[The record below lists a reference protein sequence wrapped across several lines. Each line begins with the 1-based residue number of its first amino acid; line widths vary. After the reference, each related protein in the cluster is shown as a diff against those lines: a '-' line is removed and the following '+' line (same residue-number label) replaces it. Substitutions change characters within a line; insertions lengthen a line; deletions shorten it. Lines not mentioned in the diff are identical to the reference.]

1 MDKVSDLN
9 YIIHLYI
16 GNAKIRRIPCNFLME
31 SSIRHI
37 IENVSNTD
45 TKFYTSFEIEYQ
57 GRIIYQSI
65 FPLSNDNVVL
75 GP

>member
-16 GNAKIRRIPCNFLME
+16 DNAKISRVSCNFLME
-31 SSIRHI
+31 SSIKYI
-37 IENVSNTD
+37 LDNISSD
-45 TKFYTSFEIEYQ
+45 TTQFYTSFEIEYQ
-57 GRIIYQSI
+57 GRIIHRSTL
-65 FPLSNDNVVL
+65 PLSNDNIVL